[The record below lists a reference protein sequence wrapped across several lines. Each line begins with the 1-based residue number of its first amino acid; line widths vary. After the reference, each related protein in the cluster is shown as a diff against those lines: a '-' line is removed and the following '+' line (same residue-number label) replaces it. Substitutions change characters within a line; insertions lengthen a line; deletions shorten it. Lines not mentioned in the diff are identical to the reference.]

1 MSPGL
6 DVAGPGRRA
15 WMSLVAICH
24 PRHPMPTASASAY
37 SGLGRSQWDL
47 VGRSIY
53 LTGSMLPL
61 IGCNHNGLR
70 FKIPVDSY
78 PIGLCTANIIEL
90 LIAVLFLFLVERF
103 PTCWLI

>member
-1 MSPGL
+1 
-6 DVAGPGRRA
+6 
-15 WMSLVAICH
+15 
-24 PRHPMPTASASAY
+24 
-37 SGLGRSQWDL
+37 
-47 VGRSIY
+47 
-53 LTGSMLPL
+53 MLPL